1 MTLEAALAEF
11 TPNIGTEFQVS
22 PWVTMT
28 QERIDRFADATGDHQ
43 WIHVDPERARAES
56 PYGATIAHG
65 YLVLSLYPTLRGHDG
80 RNTPPSPGVTRT
92 INYGV
97 NRVRF
102 PSPVPAGSRLR
113 GRFVAR
119 QCDRAHRRVAG
130 RRAVHGRDRIQRQA
144 GMRRRNRA
152 VAVLRLI
159 RVGGPPPS
167 DQLRLV
173 HRGETR

>member
-11 TPNIGTEFQVS
+11 TLNIGTEFQVS

-28 QERIDRFADATGDHQ
+28 QEQIDRFADATGDHQ

-65 YLVLSLYPTLRGHDG
+65 YLVLSLYPSLRGHDG
-80 RNTPPSPGVTRT
+80 RNAPPSPGVTRT

-113 GRFVAR
+113 GRFVLVSATE
-119 QCDRAHRRVAG
+119 
-130 RRAVHGRDRIQRQA
+130 RIGALQVVERFTVEIESSA
-144 GMRRRNRA
+144 KPACVGEI
-152 VAVLRLI
+152 VRLLYF
-159 RVGGPPPS
+159 
-167 DQLRLV
+167 D
-173 HRGETR
+173 